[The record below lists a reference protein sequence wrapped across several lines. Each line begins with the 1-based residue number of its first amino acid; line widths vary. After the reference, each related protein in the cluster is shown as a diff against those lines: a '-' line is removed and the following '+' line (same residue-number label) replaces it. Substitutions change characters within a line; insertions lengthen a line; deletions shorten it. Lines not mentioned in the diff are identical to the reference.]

1 MIHRWVNKTLT
12 GYRPHF
18 GVTRKMMNEL
28 VYMRY
33 RAARCISILIGT
45 LGLQRAT
52 LANLGARRQPLNQ
65 CRPSRPP
72 SICPY
77 SDHPSRPY
85 SLTQFALIPPVSGL
99 TALPSLATSRRRDC
113 VLCRVSLPKY
123 ESKKVISL
131 HSFHGGSSTSFGHA
145 IPLFDPAHSSSRFM
159 QPSAASAHP
168 TPLEFHFFLGISNSS
183 SLSFSRMFTSERR
196 CIHLRTCSTPCLLP
210 IMAGLRLLSVLLAA
224 QCVSG
229 APYWLAKRWTLPPAA
244 ALNGVLPAWL
254 DLPDGEDVIR
264 QFGLDLDQ
272 YSVQVGFNSHYP
284 SILAKTIISLGYANW
299 TSNGWHVRLHGQ
311 TYRIPALAGS
321 DIDDL
326 AKPFVPGVDYDSMN
340 ETTKAQARNMTSS
353 MYAIPQSGVGVE
365 VDFVYNRQSIARA
378 RLPQRTDERGEF
390 DAFVNVNVS
399 TGTVPNG
406 DQTEFT
412 QGIQKVGNASSYF
425 VPTHGFTLITDI
437 DDILRETRIYE
448 PDAGMRNSYIYPF
461 KPWRNMPDVFRLW
474 QSVSP
479 SLHFHYLST
488 IPIKLS
494 RPYMN
499 FIYGT
504 YPIGSFDVRP
514 MNYTTLS
521 HVSESRR
528 LNLEQ
533 ILQSFPQ
540 RKFILLGET
549 SNADIMTQ
557 YPIMAKKYIDR
568 VQCVLLRNTSA
579 TDSGDFLPNLKPTR
593 EVQDDIAGLNFTN
606 GECRNSSVPQN
617 VTFDFEGVP
626 RLLNAA
632 SPRVGSMPFAYG
644 LALLLGASLGLVL

>member
-1 MIHRWVNKTLT
+1 MARNV
-12 GYRPHF
+12 YF
-18 GVTRKMMNEL
+18 GAKM
-28 VYMRY
+28 Y
-33 RAARCISILIGT
+33 
-45 LGLQRAT
+45 
-52 LANLGARRQPLNQ
+52 
-65 CRPSRPP
+65 PS
-72 SICPY
+72 PY
-77 SDHPSRPY
+77 
-85 SLTQFALIPPVSGL
+85 
-99 TALPSLATSRRRDC
+99 
-113 VLCRVSLPKY
+113 
-123 ESKKVISL
+123 
-131 HSFHGGSSTSFGHA
+131 
-145 IPLFDPAHSSSRFM
+145 LFDPLPPPHHGRT
-159 QPSAASAHP
+159 SAV
-168 TPLEFHFFLGISNSS
+168 E
-183 SLSFSRMFTSERR
+183 SLDV
-196 CIHLRTCSTPCLLP
+196 
-210 IMAGLRLLSVLLAA
+210 A
-224 QCVSG
+224 
-229 APYWLAKRWTLPPAA
+229 PAA

-272 YSVQVGFNSHYP
+272 YSVQVLNIP
-284 SILAKTIISLGYANW
+284 GYANW

-412 QGIQKVGNASSYF
+412 QGIQLFANGSTLGNASSYF

-437 DDILRETRIYE
+437 DDILRETRVYE

-579 TDSGDFLPNLKPTR
+579 TDSGDFLPYDTSGLVNLDQQRWMFFRTP
-593 EVQDDIAGLNFTN
+593 DDIAGLNFTN

>member
-1 MIHRWVNKTLT
+1 
-12 GYRPHF
+12 
-18 GVTRKMMNEL
+18 
-28 VYMRY
+28 
-33 RAARCISILIGT
+33 
-45 LGLQRAT
+45 
-52 LANLGARRQPLNQ
+52 
-65 CRPSRPP
+65 
-72 SICPY
+72 
-77 SDHPSRPY
+77 
-85 SLTQFALIPPVSGL
+85 
-99 TALPSLATSRRRDC
+99 
-113 VLCRVSLPKY
+113 
-123 ESKKVISL
+123 
-131 HSFHGGSSTSFGHA
+131 
-145 IPLFDPAHSSSRFM
+145 
-159 QPSAASAHP
+159 
-168 TPLEFHFFLGISNSS
+168 
-183 SLSFSRMFTSERR
+183 
-196 CIHLRTCSTPCLLP
+196 
-210 IMAGLRLLSVLLAA
+210 MAGLRLLSVLLAA

-229 APYWLAKRWTLPPAA
+229 APSWLAKRWTLPPAA

-272 YSVQVGFNSHYP
+272 YSVQVLNIP
-284 SILAKTIISLGYANW
+284 GYANW

-326 AKPFVPGVDYDSMN
+326 AKPFVQ
-340 ETTKAQARNMTSS
+340 ELIMT
-353 MYAIPQSGVGVE
+353 
-365 VDFVYNRQSIARA
+365 IARA

-412 QGIQKVGNASSYF
+412 QGIQLFANGSTLGNASSYF

-437 DDILRETRIYE
+437 DDILRETRVYE

-579 TDSGDFLPNLKPTR
+579 TDSGDFLPYDTSGLVNLDQQRWMFFRTP
-593 EVQDDIAGLNFTN
+593 DDIAGLNFTN

-644 LALLLGASLGLVL
+644 LALLLGASLGLRNHTRVFHGNSSTISKAKLIRKGTVCFIVASQIALATIFIMLGADQIFQFLYDSAQKLKAMPAGWAILSAAIGGDYAQGTVITVCGFAYGVKAFSFVAPAACIGAAFTFICLRCFFHERARRYTRNKEHWRALEAVVATKGLPLVVLIRLAPIPWTYSNALFASIESVRFWQFMVATVVYTPKLFVMVFIASRVAKFSDGQQRSEMDSTTKWINGLSIVLGASIAFAAGW